1 MRRAVRG
8 FTLLEVLVAFALLAL
23 ALTLLLGT
31 LSGAARQVAEADQ
44 RTRAVL
50 LAQSLMAGL
59 GVEAPLQEGT
69 REGRWDDGAY
79 SWTLEVAPYAEPRAG
94 ATVGA
99 ASAGTVGGPR
109 LLELQLQ
116 VRWSEA
122 PRDVLRWRTLRL
134 VPAALERGG

>member
-1 MRRAVRG
+1 MKRAAGG

-50 LAQSLMAGL
+50 LAQSLLARQ
-59 GVEAPLQEGT
+59 GVEEPLQEGT
-69 REGRWDDGAY
+69 HEGRWDNGAY
-79 SWTLEVAPYAEPRAG
+79 RWTLQVVPYAEPRAG
-94 ATVGA
+94 AAVGPAPTDA
-99 ASAGTVGGPR
+99 AGGPR

-116 VRWSEA
+116 VRWSDA
-122 PRDVLRWRTLRL
+122 PRDVLQWRTLRL
-134 VPAALERGG
+134 VPAGLERRG